1 MSRILVHPHLLQEL
15 GHEYKRAAQEWNEIE
30 GRLHHAME
38 SLSWEIRHHTQLED
52 NWRTVRALME
62 QLQAHSNDL
71 AKRLVESAE
80 RFQQVDRESAERL
93 TMTIEQVRHQLR
105 EQGAVLGLTSSSRFF
120 PQQDMQRHLATLGTT
135 EELPMAR
142 FQFVRENIQF
152 LDTSIHDGY
161 SEDTNEDDQV
171 QPSVSGLVKVS
182 EKIPRS

>member
-15 GHEYKRAAQEWNEIE
+15 GHEYKRAAQEWSEIE

-38 SLSWEIRHHTQLED
+38 SLTWEVRQQSQLED

-80 RFQQVDRESAERL
+80 RFQQIDRESAERL
-93 TMTIEQVRHQLR
+93 TITMEHIRHQLR
-105 EQGAVLGLTSSSRFF
+105 EQGAVLAVTSESRFF
-120 PQQDMQRHLATLGTT
+120 PQQDMQRHLATLGTN
-135 EELPMAR
+135 EQLPMAR

-152 LDTSIHDGY
+152 LDASLHDGY
-161 SEDTNEDDQV
+161 GVDTNEEDQV
-171 QPSVSGLVKVS
+171 EPSVSGLVKVS